1 MLVQLSSSVLQTSL
15 LRSSLTVSAACT
27 TYAIALCIVL
37 FSSLT
42 PCQAQTNPTSQATN
56 ARPNIVLFFA
66 DDLGVYDLGCY
77 GRTEHQTPRLD
88 RLAQEGIRFTC
99 AYTAQPICSPSRAA
113 LMTGLYPARLQL
125 TNFLN
130 GRPDADS
137 QKLLQPIIQGQL
149 PLEEVMVSVN
159 PILMGTRRVS
169 KGSFIM

>member
-1 MLVQLSSSVLQTSL
+1 MFTSL
-15 LRSSLTVSAACT
+15 PL
-27 TYAIALCIVL
+27 
-37 FSSLT
+37 
-42 PCQAQTNPTSQATN
+42 CQAQTSPTSQSTTT
-56 ARPNIVLFFA
+56 RPNIVLFFV

-77 GRTEHQTPRLD
+77 GRAEHHTPRLD
-88 RLAQEGIRFTC
+88 QLAQEGIRFTC

-149 PLEEVMVSVN
+149 PQVTRLGCSVN
-159 PILMGTRRVS
+159 GI
-169 KGSFIM
+169 